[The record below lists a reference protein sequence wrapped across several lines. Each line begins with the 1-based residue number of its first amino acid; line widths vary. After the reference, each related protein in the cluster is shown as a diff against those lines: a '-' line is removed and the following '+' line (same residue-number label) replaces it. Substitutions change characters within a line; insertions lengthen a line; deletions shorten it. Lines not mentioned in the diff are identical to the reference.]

1 MKKKLSKI
9 GYTAEI
15 VFNRYWKV
23 VVKYNDKERYSY
35 LFNNEEEAIK
45 KFDEII

>member
-15 VFNRYWKV
+15 VFDKHWKV

-35 LFNNEEEAIK
+35 LFNSEEEAIK
-45 KFDEII
+45 KFNEII